1 MYCLKNECEEIN
13 MNTNKSKFINL
24 FLALLITGCT
34 STKVINPQESVRE
47 RRIVEPIVSL
57 GGPFKPSAGVS
68 SMQSRVVLYRV
79 AQSPLPGAT
88 SVFLDGRYHASLEAG
103 AWTELC
109 YKTGPTELGARQMR
123 VGSSP
128 KDLPDTITAIS
139 LTPGQTHYLRVQQSG
154 SKPVLQ
160 PVAAAQALQE
170 LVGTREQLH
179 TVSRVA
185 QACNEVTAAA
195 TPAPTPAVP
204 VPAQTYLL
212 PADTLFAFDRSD
224 RDAMTDNGTRAID
237 SLLAR
242 LAQDFSRIDR
252 LHLIGHADPLGS
264 PERNERLAIERA
276 QTVREYIATTGQLQA
291 PITTE
296 GRSSREPVVRHCGSV
311 ASARAIACNQPNRR
325 VAIEVTGVRR

>member
-1 MYCLKNECEEIN
+1 MKPFKP
-13 MNTNKSKFINL
+13 TTFISL
-24 FLALLITGCT
+24 FLAVLITGCA
-34 STKVINPQESVRE
+34 STKVINSQESVKE
-47 RRIVEPIVSL
+47 RRTVESIVSL
-57 GGPFKPSAGVS
+57 GGPFKQVAGVS
-68 SMQSRVVLYRV
+68 SAQSRVILYRD

-88 SVFLDGRYHASLEAG
+88 SIFLDGRYHASLEAG
-103 AWTELC
+103 AWSALC
-109 YKTGPTELGARQMR
+109 YRTGNVELGARQML
-123 VGSSP
+123 VGSAP
-128 KDLPDTITAIS
+128 KDLPDTITALS
-139 LTPGQTHYLRVQQSG
+139 LMPGQTHYLRVQQSG
-154 SKPVLQ
+154 AQPVLQ

-170 LVGTREQLH
+170 LVGTREQVH

-185 QACNEVTAAA
+185 QACNEATAAA
-195 TPAPTPAVP
+195 APAPAPAAP
-204 VPAQTYLL
+204 VPAQTYTL

-325 VAIEVTGVRR
+325 VAIEVTGVRL

>member
-1 MYCLKNECEEIN
+1 MKPLKPAI
-13 MNTNKSKFINL
+13 FFNL

-34 STKVINPQESVRE
+34 STKVINPQESVKE
-47 RRIVEPIVSL
+47 RRIVEPIASL

-103 AWTELC
+103 AWSELC

-123 VGSSP
+123 VGSLP
-128 KDLPDTITAIS
+128 KDLPDTITAMS
-139 LTPGQTHYLRVQQSG
+139 LMPGQTHYLRVQQSG
-154 SKPVLQ
+154 AQPVLQ
-160 PVAAAQALQE
+160 PVAETQALQE
-170 LVGTREQLH
+170 LVGAREQLH

-185 QACNEVTAAA
+185 QACNEVLAPVTPVLAPAA
-195 TPAPTPAVP
+195 PI
-204 VPAQTYLL
+204 PAQTLTL

-224 RDAMTDNGTRAID
+224 RDAMTDNGIRAID

-252 LHLIGHADPLGS
+252 VHLIGHADPLGS
-264 PERNERLAIERA
+264 SERNERLAIDRA
-276 QTVREYIATTGQLQA
+276 QTVRDYIASTGQLQA

-296 GRSSREPVVRHCGSV
+296 GRSAREPVVRYCGNA

>member
-1 MYCLKNECEEIN
+1 MI
-13 MNTNKSKFINL
+13 TRKSKFICL
-24 FLALLITGCT
+24 LLVLLITGCT
-34 STKVINPQESVRE
+34 STKVISPSEGVKE
-47 RRIVEPIVSL
+47 RRTVESIESL

-68 SMQSRVVLYRV
+68 RSQSRVVLYRD

-109 YKTGPTELGARQMR
+109 YKTGPVELGARQMR

-128 KDLPDTITAIS
+128 KDLPDTITALS
-139 LTPGQTHYLRVQQSG
+139 LMPGQTHYLRVQQSG

-179 TVSRVA
+179 TVPRVA
-185 QACNEVTAAA
+185 QNCMEVAAPVPSA
-195 TPAPTPAVP
+195 QAPVPAPAAP
-204 VPAQTYLL
+204 VPAQTYTL
-212 PADTLFAFDRSD
+212 PADTLFGFDRSD

-252 LHLIGHADPLGS
+252 VHLIGHADPLGS
-264 PERNERLAIERA
+264 PERNERLAVERA
-276 QTVREYIATTGQLQA
+276 QTVRDYIATTGQLQA

-296 GRSSREPVVRHCGSV
+296 GRSSREPLVRHCGSV

-325 VAIEVTGVRR
+325 VAIEVIGVRH

>member
-1 MYCLKNECEEIN
+1 MKPLKPAI
-13 MNTNKSKFINL
+13 FNL

-34 STKVINPQESVRE
+34 STKVINPQESDRE

-79 AQSPLPGAT
+79 AQSQLPGAT
-88 SVFLDGRYHASLEAG
+88 SVFMDGRYHASLEAG
-103 AWTELC
+103 SWSELC

-123 VGSSP
+123 VGSVP

-139 LTPGQTHYLRVQQSG
+139 LTPGQTHYLRVQQSS

-160 PVAAAQALQE
+160 PVATAQALQE
-170 LVGTREQLH
+170 LVSTREQLH

-195 TPAPTPAVP
+195 TPAPAPAPAVP
-204 VPAQTYLL
+204 VPAQTYSL

-242 LAQDFSRIDR
+242 LAQDFSRIHR
-252 LHLIGHADPLGS
+252 VHLIGHADPLGS

-276 QTVREYIATTGQLQA
+276 QTVREYIATTGQLQV
-291 PITTE
+291 PISAE
-296 GRSSREPVVRHCGSV
+296 GRGSREPVVRSCGSV
-311 ASARAIACNQPNRR
+311 ASVGAIACNQPNRR

>member
-1 MYCLKNECEEIN
+1 ML
-13 MNTNKSKFINL
+13 
-24 FLALLITGCT
+24 
-34 STKVINPQESVRE
+34 
-47 RRIVEPIVSL
+47 
-57 GGPFKPSAGVS
+57 
-68 SMQSRVVLYRV
+68 
-79 AQSPLPGAT
+79 
-88 SVFLDGRYHASLEAG
+88 
-103 AWTELC
+103 
-109 YKTGPTELGARQMR
+109 

-128 KDLPDTITAIS
+128 KDLLDTITAIS

-154 SKPVLQ
+154 AKPVLQ

-185 QACNEVTAAA
+185 QTCMEVEAPAAPA
-195 TPAPTPAVP
+195 PAPAAPTPA
-204 VPAQTYLL
+204 QTYAL

-224 RDAMTDNGTRAID
+224 RAGMTDNGTRAID
-237 SLLAR
+237 MLLAR
-242 LAQDFSRIDR
+242 LKQDFIRIDR
-252 LHLIGHADPLGS
+252 VSLIGHADPLGS
-264 PERNERLAIERA
+264 PERNERLAIDRA
-276 QTVREYIATTGQLQA
+276 QTVREYIASTGQLQA

>member
-1 MYCLKNECEEIN
+1 
-13 MNTNKSKFINL
+13 
-24 FLALLITGCT
+24 
-34 STKVINPQESVRE
+34 
-47 RRIVEPIVSL
+47 
-57 GGPFKPSAGVS
+57 
-68 SMQSRVVLYRV
+68 
-79 AQSPLPGAT
+79 
-88 SVFLDGRYHASLEAG
+88 
-103 AWTELC
+103 
-109 YKTGPTELGARQMR
+109 MR

>member
-1 MYCLKNECEEIN
+1 MKPFKPAICF
-13 MNTNKSKFINL
+13 SL
-24 FLALLITGCT
+24 FLALLITGCA
-34 STKVINPQESVRE
+34 STKVINPQEIVKE
-47 RRIVEPIVSL
+47 RRTVESIVSL
-57 GGPFKPSAGVS
+57 GVPFKPVAGVS
-68 SMQSRVVLYRV
+68 SAQSRVVIYRG

-88 SVFLDGRYHASLEAG
+88 SIFLDGRYHASLEAG
-103 AWTELC
+103 AWSALC
-109 YKTGPTELGARQMR
+109 YITGNVELGARQML
-123 VGSSP
+123 VGSAP
-128 KDLPDTITAIS
+128 KDLPDTITAMS
-139 LTPGQTHYLRVQQSG
+139 LMPGQTHYLRVQQSG
-154 SKPVLQ
+154 AQPVLQ
-160 PVAAAQALQE
+160 PVAETQALQE
-170 LVGTREQLH
+170 LVGAREQMH

-185 QACNEVTAAA
+185 QACNEVLAPVTPVLAPAA
-195 TPAPTPAVP
+195 PI
-204 VPAQTYLL
+204 PAQTLTL

-252 LHLIGHADPLGS
+252 VHLIGHADPLGS

-276 QTVREYIATTGQLQA
+276 QTVRDYIATTSQLQA

-296 GRSSREPVVRHCGSV
+296 GRGAREPVVLHCGSV

>member
-1 MYCLKNECEEIN
+1 
-13 MNTNKSKFINL
+13 MNIIKFKFISL
-24 FLALLITGCT
+24 FLVLLITGCT
-34 STKVINPQESVRE
+34 TTKVISPSEGVRE
-47 RRIVEPIVSL
+47 RRTAESIESL

-68 SMQSRVVLYRV
+68 STQSRVVLYRV
-79 AQSPLPGAT
+79 AQSLLPGAT
-88 SVFLDGRYHASLEAG
+88 SIFLDGRYQASLEAG

-128 KDLPDTITAIS
+128 KDLPDTITALS
-139 LTPGQTHYLRVQQSG
+139 LMPGQTHYLRVQQSG

-185 QACNEVTAAA
+185 QACVEVTALSAPAA
-195 TPAPTPAVP
+195 PMP
-204 VPAQTYLL
+204 VQTYTL

-252 LHLIGHADPLGS
+252 VHLIGHADPLGS
-264 PERNERLAIERA
+264 PARNERLAIERA
-276 QTVREYIATTGQLQA
+276 QTVREYLLMTRQLQA
-291 PITTE
+291 PITAE
-296 GRSSREPVVRHCGSV
+296 GRASREPVVRSCGSV
-311 ASARAIACNQPNRR
+311 ATAQAIACNQPNRR

>member
-1 MYCLKNECEEIN
+1 MKPLKPAI
-13 MNTNKSKFINL
+13 FFNL

-34 STKVINPQESVRE
+34 STKVISPQESARE

-57 GGPFKPSAGVS
+57 GGPFKPFAGVS
-68 SMQSRVVLYRV
+68 STQSRVVVYRD

-103 AWTELC
+103 SWSALC

-128 KDLPDTITAIS
+128 KDMPDSITAIS

-160 PVAAAQALQE
+160 PVSAAQALQE

-185 QACNEVTAAA
+185 QNCMEVEAPAAPA
-195 TPAPTPAVP
+195 PVPAAPTPA
-204 VPAQTYLL
+204 QTYSL

-237 SLLAR
+237 SLLSR

-252 LHLIGHADPLGS
+252 VHLIGHADPLGS
-264 PERNERLAIERA
+264 SERNERLAIDRA
-276 QTVREYIATTGQLQA
+276 QTVRDYIASTGQLQA

-296 GRSSREPVVRHCGSV
+296 GRSAREPVVRYCGNA